1 MKSRSKPGN
10 HNDLQA
16 AYFQTTEEAADELD
30 VTVGRLH
37 DLYAKGAPRSKQK
50 KVGDPV
56 LTSAAAIIAWSK
68 EQGIDIHAGPG
79 RPRLHD
85 NSPDLEAAR
94 LRKENALAA
103 KYELQ
108 VERERGEV
116 VAVDEVRRNFIRI
129 GSAFRSR
136 MQGAVA
142 SLAVDVA
149 DRNGAECHAALQSKF
164 NELLGQLAE
173 DIRRLGGSG
182 HTTATAQA

>member
-1 MKSRSKPGN
+1 M
-10 HNDLQA
+10 
-16 AYFQTTEEAADELD
+16 
-30 VTVGRLH
+30 H

-50 KVGDPV
+50 RVGDPA
-56 LTSAAAIIAWSK
+56 LTSAAAILSWAR
-68 EQGIDIHAGPG
+68 ENGIDIHAGPG

-85 NSPDLEAAR
+85 DSPDLEAAR

-116 VAVDEVRRNFIRI
+116 VSAEDVRRNFVRI

-149 DRNGAECHAALQSKF
+149 DRNGAECHAALQTKF

-173 DIRRLGGSG
+173 DIRRLGGSR
-182 HTTATAQA
+182 HAAAAAQAE